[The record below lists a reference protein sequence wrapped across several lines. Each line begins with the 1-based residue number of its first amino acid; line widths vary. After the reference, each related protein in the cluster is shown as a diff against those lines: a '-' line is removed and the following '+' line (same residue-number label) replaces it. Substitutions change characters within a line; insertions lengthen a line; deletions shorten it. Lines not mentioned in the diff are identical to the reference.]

1 MAETTRIAV
10 VQSRIENDIAT
21 NGSHIRAM
29 LDRVAAAGAR
39 LALFPEGALSGY
51 AKAQVKDWDAL
62 DWPTLAAEQVLI
74 RRYAAELGVIAVV
87 GSATPVIRGRPH
99 NSLHVLPINIRYDK
113 RLLSYSEVTDWYMPG
128 FAPMTFAQDGFSFG
142 LSICIEVQF
151 PELFA
156 GYEAL
161 GVDCILHATYGMGP
175 VGDVILRGHAATTC
189 LWIAAATCANADTP
203 ASGIVGPNGNWLAR
217 CGTGVDM
224 AVADI
229 DRSDPQFDIALN
241 KARPWRRIARQGQI
255 YRDALT
261 LPSE

>member
-10 VQSRIENDIAT
+10 VQSRIESDIT
-21 NGSHIRAM
+21 SNGTHIRAM
-29 LDRVAAAGAR
+29 LDRAAAADAS

-62 DWPTLAAEQVLI
+62 DWTALATEQALI
-74 RRYAAELGVIAVV
+74 RRHAEELGVIAVI
-87 GSATPVIRGRPH
+87 GSATPVTGRRPH
-99 NSLHVLPINIRYDK
+99 NSLHVLPTYIRYDK
-113 RLLSYSEVTDWYMPG
+113 RLLSHSEITDWYTPG
-128 FAPMTFAQDGFSFG
+128 FKPVTFVQDGFSFG

-203 ASGIVGPNGNWLAR
+203 ASGIIGPDGNWLAR
-217 CGTGVDM
+217 CGSGVDM
-224 AVADI
+224 AIADI
-229 DRSDPQFDIALN
+229 DRADPKLDIALN
-241 KARPWRRIARQGQI
+241 KARPWRRIAREGRI
-255 YRDALT
+255 YRDAVR
-261 LPSE
+261 PE